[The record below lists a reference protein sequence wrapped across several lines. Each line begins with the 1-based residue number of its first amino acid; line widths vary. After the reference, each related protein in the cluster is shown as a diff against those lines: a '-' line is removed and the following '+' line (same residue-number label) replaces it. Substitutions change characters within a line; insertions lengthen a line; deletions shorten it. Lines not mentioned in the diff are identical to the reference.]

1 MAQLSREKQ
10 QSKTRDDN
18 GEQSPSRGQLILR
31 EGALI
36 GWLSVCAYL
45 LLAFISY
52 TPSDPGWS
60 HTGVENRV
68 ENAAGPMGAW
78 LSDVF
83 FSLFGY
89 ISYLFPILLAVR
101 AWGVFR
107 AYRQQRGGFDG
118 VVFALR
124 ILGLILVMSCATS
137 LVALHYG
144 SVPTSLPF
152 GVGGIL
158 GASVSAAASTA
169 FSFVGSTLILL
180 AIFLFGL
187 TVFTDLSWMALI
199 DGAGRLTLRGLELV
213 RHSIADYRARREEAR
228 HAEVAQSH
236 RREVKAK
243 RAEKEATRIPPTI
256 QTPVKQESV
265 SVRVQKERQS
275 PLFDEPVSGSFYPG
289 TQGLV
294 GSADGTALITL
305 HSREKQSVR
314 MHDLRSYRIL
324 NNLELDINA
333 AGVTRLDGDA
343 HGTPMFILTNYDQPT
358 VTLIDANLTSVRTLK
373 LPNVF
378 QNLVGIAMIQGDF
391 AVLPSRSHRVV
402 GFLSA
407 GEVPSLQIV
416 PVELDDDI
424 FSSSAIPYGVAVIR
438 GCIVLNYRED
448 RKLAVGRLSAMG
460 VIITKV
466 FDTDLDHPQS
476 MAVNNERLYVLETG
490 SHSLLVY
497 DFVSQRRH
505 RILLPKGA
513 FRGMTVTQSGEV
525 FVSGQKF
532 GEAEKNNTNF
542 NSVLDE
548 NKVGIYKV
556 LGTRRLTHTLVH
568 QTPVPER

>member
-1 MAQLSREKQ
+1 MNSDNLEAMIKLGARLVLITLACLFVIGIAVSMKKHNLENVDGVSSNGLAI
-10 QSKTRDDN
+10 QSDAFTKA
-18 GEQSPSRGQLILR
+18 E
-31 EGALI
+31 LI
-36 GWLSVCAYL
+36 GKTDCPMLSKPIPDWVET
-45 LLAFISY
+45 LA
-52 TPSDPGWS
+52 
-60 HTGVENRV
+60 R
-68 ENAAGPMGAW
+68 
-78 LSDVF
+78 
-83 FSLFGY
+83 
-89 ISYLFPILLAVR
+89 
-101 AWGVFR
+101 
-107 AYRQQRGGFDG
+107 
-118 VVFALR
+118 
-124 ILGLILVMSCATS
+124 
-137 LVALHYG
+137 
-144 SVPTSLPF
+144 
-152 GVGGIL
+152 
-158 GASVSAAASTA
+158 SAK
-169 FSFVGSTLILL
+169 L
-180 AIFLFGL
+180 
-187 TVFTDLSWMALI
+187 
-199 DGAGRLTLRGLELV
+199 
-213 RHSIADYRARREEAR
+213 
-228 HAEVAQSH
+228 
-236 RREVKAK
+236 
-243 RAEKEATRIPPTI
+243 
-256 QTPVKQESV
+256 
-265 SVRVQKERQS
+265 
-275 PLFDEPVSGSFYPG
+275 EPVSGSFYPG

-391 AVLPSRSHRVV
+391 AVLPSRSHRVL

-424 FSSSAIPYGVAVIR
+424 FSSSAIPYGVAVVR

-497 DFVSQRRH
+497 DFVSHRRH